1 MSKKCRRMIS
11 VTPLWNSNRSS
22 KPAPRALRSTSL
34 KEKCHISSALTAK
47 SESLS
52 HTSQSVTATH
62 CRATITFST
71 TEPHQKKA
79 LQMSSAF
86 WSSPAYM
93 VCLRGSWM
101 TTPKRMGNSLEMS
114 NRILR
119 DTAVKLQPIIK
130 ACTACA
136 SEQKPPQRNAAS
148 HPLSAPRARLCHT
161 HLSKHDHNTLARWS
175 ESLHNRTC

>member
-47 SESLS
+47 SESRS

-119 DTAVKLQPIIK
+119 DNLSSKRAPHALRNK
-130 ACTACA
+130 
-136 SEQKPPQRNAAS
+136 SPQRNAAS
-148 HPLSAPRARLCHT
+148 HPHSAPRARLCHT